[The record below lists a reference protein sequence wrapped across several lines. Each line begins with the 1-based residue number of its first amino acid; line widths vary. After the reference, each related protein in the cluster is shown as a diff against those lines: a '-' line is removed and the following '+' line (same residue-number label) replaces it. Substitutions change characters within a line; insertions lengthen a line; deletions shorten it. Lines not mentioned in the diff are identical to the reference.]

1 MYMDKILILLFTL
14 EKNMCTTFS
23 TKLRGLQS
31 VNSFDIIYERNSIL
45 ILLVGNIPSFK
56 MKNQNEK
63 HGSILWLFMKGAVFL
78 DFFILKKV

>member
-1 MYMDKILILLFTL
+1 
-14 EKNMCTTFS
+14 MCTTFS

-63 HGSILWLFMKGAVFL
+63 YGSILWLFMKGAVFF